1 MYLTISLTESAAR
14 ALRHLSA
21 ETPASS
27 EILSVTHTLGVT
39 LEPMHPA
46 TSEPELIKDF
56 IVTGFS
62 PGEENNIRKAL
73 LSCSGVLGAYS
84 KPPAEEPL

>member
-1 MYLTISLTESAAR
+1 M
-14 ALRHLSA
+14 
-21 ETPASS
+21 
-27 EILSVTHTLGVT
+27 THTLGVT

>member
-21 ETPASS
+21 STPASS
-27 EILSVTHTLGVT
+27 EILAVAQALGVT

-46 TSEPELIKDF
+46 TSEPELIGDF

-62 PGEENNIRKAL
+62 PGEAESVRETL
-73 LSCSGVLGAYS
+73 LGCSEVLGAYS
-84 KPPAEEPL
+84 KPPAEEPS